1 MRKIIFITGTIV
13 IFILIGSI
21 ILVSTKGIKTDNFN
35 NFINQRV
42 NEIDPKIKLNLNDVN
57 FKLRTSDFKFVV
69 KILEPK
75 VAVNK
80 KTIDLE
86 LIKFDLDLLDYLNK
100 KNPLNKI
107 SVISKENDIVQ
118 LTKFLNEYKYNLS
131 TDIILKQI
139 KEGKIKISSDIFF
152 DEKLCL

>member
-86 LIKFDLDLLDYLNK
+86 LIKFDLDVLDYLNK

-107 SVISKENDIVQ
+107 SVISK
-118 LTKFLNEYKYNLS
+118 
-131 TDIILKQI
+131 
-139 KEGKIKISSDIFF
+139 
-152 DEKLCL
+152 

>member
-57 FKLRTSDFKFVV
+57 FKLRSSDFKFVV

-75 VAVNK
+75 IAVNEK
-80 KTIDLE
+80 KIDLE
-86 LIKFDLDLLDYLNK
+86 LIKFDLDVLDYLSK

-107 SVISKENDIVQ
+107 SVISKENNINQFAKLD
-118 LTKFLNEYKYNLS
+118 LSPNFLL
-131 TDIILKQI
+131 
-139 KEGKIKISSDIFF
+139 
-152 DEKLCL
+152 